1 MFLAVGDLVTVGN
14 GLDAVVGIRGRAG
27 DANTSGEACPSRR
40 SSGSW
45 KSSPIAMTHGF
56 VKSC

>member
-14 GLDAVVGIRGRAG
+14 GLDAVLGIRGRVG
-27 DANTSGEACPSRR
+27 DASASGEACPSRY

-45 KSSPIAMTHGF
+45 KSSPIGMTHGF